1 MWSYLQW
8 AYFFFKSHERVLDH
22 LVNPFPVEQDERSL
36 SEILL
41 DAQAFDFSVKAMF
54 ETDWKGR
61 T

>member
-1 MWSYLQW
+1 MGL
-8 AYFFFKSHERVLDH
+8 FKKKKPPERVLDH
-22 LVNPFPVEQDERSL
+22 LMNLFPVEQDEMSL

-41 DAQAFDFSVKAMF
+41 DAQAFNFSVKAMF